1 MQRDASANIGVTPSP
16 PSSTESMAT
25 QTVEFT
31 PNLSA
36 LAEVLHKRCA
46 SIQAELDRRQPL
58 SVDSLFIEE
67 LRRLYLA
74 PLENPTRRELAEE
87 LPLIASLSILID
99 LTAQGWKVKKT
110 WPTIVLEFKG
120 EDSPDAEKAR
130 LRRAHLID
138 RDSQVREPSVTAFI
152 RGMEKRRLTPTGWHS
167 IFSVMRE
174 GSDLAER
181 LRAIRELEAEPE
193 QLSALRSLIKPYLQF
208 VGSEAV
214 CQHTGLRLND
224 IWRYFR
230 HTWVNSY
237 KSVPG
242 RSMMILVRDAAC
254 PNHPVIGIASLGSA
268 VVQQS
273 VRDKWIGWDSAGA
286 IEQLRQ
292 LPPKK
297 ATAILLNRLRA
308 FKRNVY
314 VRDLLEDCVL
324 EKSDL
329 RKPTDA
335 AITKLLKESFRAIKQ
350 HRRYPHAAKQKQT
363 ANLRSEDWRVRAETS
378 LFRSKR
384 CKLLATLMSIQ
395 RTLSEH
401 RISIRNP
408 QAVRDACDRARFRFA
423 VGQLFRLAK
432 AESVGI
438 KMMDVMVCGSIAPYN
453 SVLGGKLICFLLCS
467 PEVVNQYA
475 KRYGQQ
481 TSLIASSMSGKAV
494 KRPAEL
500 VLLCTTSLYGSALS
514 QYSRVKIPA
523 EALGGVAS
531 EKVEFHNLGLSE
543 GFGVFH
549 FSRETLRLMNL
560 LVSRSQEYRKVN
572 SIFGEGVN
580 PLMRK
585 IRDALSTL
593 GLPAEVL
600 IKHGNKRVVYG
611 VGLAR
616 NFRAV
621 LLGLA
626 TKPQYVVPQAK
637 ATEKT
642 EGLAELWR
650 RRWLLKR
657 LQNDRV
663 LGEVAKHSLVYPI
676 RHGAQ
681 VHIPAD
687 SSEFLP
693 LSDATS

>member
-1 MQRDASANIGVTPSP
+1 MW
-16 PSSTESMAT
+16 T

-31 PNLSA
+31 PKLCA
-36 LAEVLHKRCA
+36 LAEVLRKRCA
-46 SIQAELDRRQPL
+46 SIQAELERRGPL
-58 SVDSLFIEE
+58 FVDSVFIDE

-87 LPLIASLSILID
+87 LPLIASLSVLVDLI
-99 LTAQGWKVKKT
+99 AQGWKVKKT
-110 WPTIVLEFKG
+110 WPTIILEF
-120 EDSPDAEKAR
+120 EAEESPDAEKAR
-130 LRRAHLID
+130 LRRALLIE
-138 RDSQVREPSVTAFI
+138 RDSQIREPSVTAFI
-152 RGMEKRRLTPTGWHS
+152 RSMEKRRLTPTGWHS

-174 GSDLAER
+174 GSDLAQS
-181 LRAIRELEAEPE
+181 LRDVRELESEPE
-193 QLSALRSLIKPYLQF
+193 QLSALRSLIKPYIQF
-208 VGSEAV
+208 VDSEAI
-214 CQHTGLRLND
+214 CEHTGLRLND

-242 RSMMILVRDAAC
+242 RSMMILVRDAAS

-292 LPPKK
+292 VPPKK

-314 VRDLLEDCVL
+314 VRDLLADRVL
-324 EKSDL
+324 QKFDL
-329 RKPTDA
+329 RKPADA
-335 AITKLLKESFRAIKQ
+335 AITKLLKESVRSIKQ

-363 ANLRSEDWRVRAETS
+363 DDLRSEDWRLRAEMS

-395 RTLSEH
+395 RTFSEYG
-401 RISIRNP
+401 ISTRNP
-408 QAVRDACDRARFRFA
+408 YAVRDAYDKARFRFA

-453 SVLGGKLICFLLCS
+453 GILGGKLICYLLCS
-467 PEVVNQYA
+467 PEVVRQYA

-494 KRPAEL
+494 QRPAEL

-523 EALGGVAS
+523 DAIGGLS
-531 EKVEFHNLGLSE
+531 GEKVEFQNLGLSE

-585 IRDALSTL
+585 IRDALSML

-616 NFRAV
+616 NFRAA

-626 TKPQYVVPQAK
+626 TKPQYIVPQAK
-637 ATEKT
+637 AAEKT
-642 EGLAELWR
+642 EGLAEFWR

-663 LGEVAKHSLVYPI
+663 LDEVAKHSLVYPI

-681 VHIPAD
+681 VHIPTD
-687 SSEFLP
+687 PNESLP
-693 LSDATS
+693 LWDASS

>member
-1 MQRDASANIGVTPSP
+1 MQPVASANTGATPLP
-16 PSSTESMAT
+16 PSLTDSKST
-25 QTVEFT
+25 QLVEFT
-31 PNLSA
+31 PNLSV
-36 LAEVLHKRCA
+36 LAETLRKRCA
-46 SIQAELDRRQPL
+46 SIQLELDRRGAL
-58 SVDSLFIEE
+58 SIDSIFLDQ

-74 PLENPTRRELAEE
+74 PLDNPTRRELVEE
-87 LPLIASLSILID
+87 LPLITSLSVIVDLI
-99 LTAQGWKVKKT
+99 AQGWRVKQT
-110 WPTIVLEFKG
+110 SPAILLEFQA
-120 EDSPDAEKAR
+120 EDSPEAEKAR
-130 LRRAHLID
+130 LRRAHLIE
-138 RDSQVREPSVTAFI
+138 RDSQLREPSVTAFI

-167 IFSVMRE
+167 IFSVMRD
-174 GSDLAER
+174 GSELAQALTVVR
-181 LRAIRELEAEPE
+181 KLQSEAE
-193 QLSALRSLIKPYLQF
+193 QLSALRTLIKPYLQF
-208 VGSEAV
+208 VDSEAV

-242 RSMMILVRDAAC
+242 RSMMILVRDAAA
-254 PNHPVIGIASLGSA
+254 PNHPVIGIASLASA

-273 VRDKWIGWDSAGA
+273 VRDKWIGWDSTGV
-286 IEQLRQ
+286 ISQLKL

-297 ATAILLNRLRA
+297 VTAILLTRLRA
-308 FKRNVY
+308 FKRDLY
-314 VRDLLEDCVL
+314 VKDLLDDGIL
-324 EKSDL
+324 SKADI

-335 AITKLLKESFRAIKQ
+335 VIARLLKESLRTIKQ

-363 ANLRSEDWRVRAETS
+363 DNLRVEDWRSRAENS

-384 CKLLATLMSIQ
+384 CKFLATLLSIQ
-395 RTLSEH
+395 RTFVDCG
-401 RISIRNP
+401 ISLHKP
-408 QAVRDACDRARFRFA
+408 QAVRDAYDKARFRFA
-423 VGQLFRLAK
+423 VGQLFRFAK
-432 AESVGI
+432 AETVGI
-438 KMMDVMVCGSIAPYN
+438 KMMDIMVCGSVAPYN
-453 SVLGGKLICFLLCS
+453 SILGGKLICYLLCS
-467 PEVVNQYA
+467 PEVVRQYE

-481 TSLIASSMSGKAV
+481 TSLIASSMCGKAV

-500 VLLCTTSLYGSALS
+500 VLLCTTSLYGAALS

-523 EALGGVAS
+523 DAVGGPAG
-531 EKVEFHNLGLSE
+531 EKVEFDNLGLSE

-585 IRDALSTL
+585 IREALSML

-600 IKHGNKRVVYG
+600 LKHGNKRVVYG

-621 LLGLA
+621 LLGLSA
-626 TKPQYVVPQAK
+626 TPQYIIPQTKPRER
-637 ATEKT
+637 T
-642 EGLAELWR
+642 GNLADFWR
-650 RRWLLKR
+650 KRWLLKR

-663 LGEVAKHSLVYPI
+663 LDEVAVHSLIYPI

-681 VHIPAD
+681 VQIPTD
-687 SSEFLP
+687 PNDILP
-693 LSDATS
+693 LWT